1 MLWILE
7 VACSAHV
14 CGIIL
19 GRVQGWNQW
28 CILYYDP
35 IVECHTKEHSMFVAT
50 AVSVLVVFYI
60 FSNSSSRFVPHKTV
74 QKVYLMLWI

>member
-50 AVSVLVVFYI
+50 AVSAPNVVEKTSTKHQKWPK
-60 FSNSSSRFVPHKTV
+60 FSP
-74 QKVYLMLWI
+74 